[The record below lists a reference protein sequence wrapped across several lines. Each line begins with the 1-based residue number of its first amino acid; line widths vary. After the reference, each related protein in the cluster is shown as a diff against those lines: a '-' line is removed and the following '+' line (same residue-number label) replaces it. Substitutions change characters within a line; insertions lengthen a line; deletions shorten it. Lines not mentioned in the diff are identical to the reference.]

1 MRTRAMRLAT
11 TFTVLIFLALVAAAA
26 DTLAQLQA
34 KFDRESNPVHRAKLL
49 QKLGDAQFEET
60 RRAGNVFD
68 HAIVALVLEKYRDNV
83 RATFDGLKK
92 HHPDA
97 ERNSNGYRQLE
108 SHVRRG
114 IREVD
119 DSLLLAPEQFKP
131 PLELVRHDLA
141 AIEDELIAMLF
152 PLHTKP
158 PAPKP
163 PPAEKQP

>member
-1 MRTRAMRLAT
+1 MRLAT
-11 TFTVLIFLALVAAAA
+11 IFAVLIFLALAATAA

-34 KFDRESNPVHRAKLL
+34 KFDHESNPVHRAKLL

-60 RRAGNVFD
+60 RRAGNVSD
-68 HAIVALVLEKYRDNV
+68 HATVALVLEKYRDNV
-83 RATFDGLKK
+83 RVTFDGLKK
-92 HHPDA
+92 RHPDA

-152 PLHTKP
+152 PAHTKP
-158 PAPKP
+158 SAPTP
-163 PPAEKQP
+163 PSVEKQP